1 MITGNPDRRCVI
13 DKVVLIS
20 GMQQI
25 KKFLREIGTF
35 KLKKKGRSLVR
46 VTKLA
51 GLNFSL
57 GGDSFVGNHQKSS
70 NVTLKATKPGE
81 LIL

>member
-35 KLKKKGRSLVR
+35 KLKKR
-46 VTKLA
+46 V
-51 GLNFSL
+51 G
-57 GGDSFVGNHQKSS
+57 V
-70 NVTLKATKPGE
+70 
-81 LIL
+81 